1 MKTNFKKIIALL
13 FAASLLFLSACSDKT
28 DDGIPADGTVEVAVD
43 NFTAEFIFNENGLI
57 EKEKKFY
64 DNQEITYEYYE
75 CYEYNENNQ
84 ITKRYA
90 TDLEGNILEKH
101 DLFEISYND
110 SNKLTQINEGKYRHE
125 FIYGENGNLE
135 TYNKYENNKLS
146 SYKNY
151 EYDEKGNCI
160 KETRL
165 TADKKVADTTIYT
178 YNENGLVISA
188 KTENSN
194 DEATNE
200 TTYEYNADGLVS
212 KLTRKKS
219 QETRTTEYKYKNGV
233 LVEET
238 MTVTPSEN
246 SSDARTRT
254 YVTSY
259 KYLAEG
265 KVIKFSRERDGK
277 VYITDAYSADEA
289 KGNFAEFENIISL

>member
-1 MKTNFKKIIALL
+1 MKKNIKKIIALL
-13 FAASLLFLSACSDKT
+13 FSASLIFLCACSDN
-28 DDGIPADGTVEVAVD
+28 IAADGTVEVAVD

-64 DNQEITYEYYE
+64 DNMEIQYEYYE

-90 TDLEGNILEKH
+90 TDLEGNVLEKH

-110 SNKLTQINEGKYRHE
+110 SSKLTQINEGKYRHE

-135 TYNKYENNKLS
+135 TYKKYENNKLS

-160 KETRL
+160 KETTYL
-165 TADKKVADTTIYT
+165 ADKTVANIMVSA
-178 YNENGLVISA
+178 YNEKGLVVSSS
-188 KTENSN
+188 TESSN
-194 DEATNE
+194 GDIINKNA
-200 TTYEYNADGLVS
+200 YEYNEDGLVS
-212 KLTRKKS
+212 KLTRNKS
-219 QETRTTEYKYKNGV
+219 QETRTTEYKYKNGI
-233 LVEET
+233 LIKET
-238 MTVTPSEN
+238 MTI
-246 SSDARTRT
+246 SSAEESADTRIRT
-254 YVTSY
+254 YVTEY

-265 KVIKFSRERDGK
+265 KVIKFSRERDGE

-289 KGNFAEFENIISL
+289 KGNFAELKKIVAL